1 MPFSKFLGTQSPQMS
16 QQAATTT
23 TKIALPTA
31 AALLLP
37 DLTSYSQPLS
47 ASPNKNNAT
56 TTTADAAAADAA
68 PVDSD
73 EPTLEISPV
82 VERSPERPANK
93 RSTRGG
99 GGGSTPTRR
108 RDAPKRAAA
117 AMSKKVVDDD
127 DDGAYDDSDIDAPK
141 KSRKRAPVK
150 KRAAADDS
158 SPRRGRPTRLE
169 QDEDPNRQ
177 RVPHALSFGTLE
189 APPVVDVGEAE
200 KQLQALASTVDA
212 RQQQLVAWGADS
224 SATDAQ
230 IEAAMSA
237 CSSELR
243 DVRRICCASELSMP
257 LMALFLRLEQALVNQ
272 HVILEVVL
280 GGDAKHALL
289 ITKQPHMRVPF
300 KSKPDQVGTIEVELF
315 SSPREANVRYQIDG
329 ASESTA
335 KDWLEKHLKNAS
347 KALDVNG
354 SARFDSLMFD
364 ESTRME
370 FVTMQFRAKAPGRS
384 AIESGVSNPM
394 VVVTNESQWPGAAR
408 KLLWQHTFGDVESI
422 PWPLFANYLSLLVVV
437 SIYGGIETMVRALTP
452 WELRFL
458 HRRWFKSTRVIGR
471 ETAIAFWTYFGPVL
485 TALRFKRHIA
495 NDVGEG
501 RAARLHDQGGDGGTV
516 ARPGHGH
523 LLPALLRVGAG
534 RVRRR
539 LRDQRR
545 GRPDQA
551 LSGEADRPGPQSHA
565 ARLSARQERV
575 SHHADARR
583 RSTIRTR
590 RSRRRKTRCSSGT
603 TRRPKEQRCTTV
615 ASSRWLCERVIQ
627 AVEAIAE
634 Q

>member
-99 GGGSTPTRR
+99 GGGSTPTRS
-108 RDAPKRAAA
+108 APKRAAA

-495 NDVGEG
+495 TMWEKGELLG
-501 RAARLHDQGGDGGTV
+501 FMTKEETV
-516 ARPGHGH
+516 
-523 LLPALLRVGAG
+523 ALLRGQDTGTFCLRFSESVPGAFAVAYVTNDEADPIKHFLVKPTDLG
-534 RVRRR
+534 HNRTLPDF
-539 LRDQRR
+539 LRDKSEFRIM
-545 GRPDQA
+545 
-551 LSGEADRPGPQSHA
+551 LSLTSIDDPHVPSVAPKDAVLKKYYKATKGAVAQQLRAADGY
-565 ARLSARQERV
+565 V
-575 SHHADARR
+575 N
-583 RSTIRTR
+583 
-590 RSRRRKTRCSSGT
+590 
-603 TRRPKEQRCTTV
+603 V
-615 ASSRWLCERVIQ
+615 
-627 AVEAIAE
+627 
-634 Q
+634 